1 MNEPVLPVPVPT
13 AIASAGSKRDCLY
26 PAGYNNPMNQRIYL
40 DYAATTPLRPEVRA
54 IMEPYLSPDG
64 FGNPSSL
71 HADGQRAK
79 RALDTARDILAS
91 ALGCQFSETSFTS
104 GGTESDNA
112 ALVGVML
119 ANKTRGNHLITTKI
133 EHEAVTETARFL
145 ETLGFRVT
153 YLPVDEL
160 GTVSP
165 QSVADALT
173 DETVLVSVMHANN
186 EVGTIQPLR
195 EIADIVH
202 QRGAYLHTDAVQT
215 FGQLP
220 LTVAALGVDL
230 LTLSAHKIYGPKGA
244 GSLYVRSGIVIEPLL
259 HGGGQERERRSGTE
273 NVAAIAGFGEA
284 VRLLL
289 PERNTEATRLTY
301 LRDRLWSVLSER
313 IPGVVL
319 NGSSTNRLPNNLNI
333 SLPGLDAETLLLSLD
348 RVGVSASSG
357 SACTSGSIEPSHVL
371 SAMGLPDAR
380 TKSALRLTLGRGT
393 MEEEINRTVE
403 ILAGIAERLGGVR
416 NTVKP

>member
-1 MNEPVLPVPVPT
+1 MNP
-13 AIASAGSKRDCLY
+13 
-26 PAGYNNPMNQRIYL
+26 RIYL

-54 IMEPYLSPDG
+54 AMEPYLSQDG

-79 RALDTARDILAS
+79 RALDTARDTLAG
-91 ALGCQFSETSFTS
+91 ALGCQFSEISFTS

-119 ANKTRGNHLITTKI
+119 ANKIRGNHLITTQI

-145 ETLGFRVT
+145 QTLGFRVT
-153 YLPVDEL
+153 FLPVDGF

-195 EIADIVH
+195 EIADVVH
-202 QRGAYLHTDAVQT
+202 ARGAYLHTDAVQT
-215 FGQLP
+215 FGLLP
-220 LTVAALGVDL
+220 VTADALGADL
-230 LTLSAHKIYGPKGA
+230 LTLSAHKVYGPKGA
-244 GSLYVRSGIVIEPLL
+244 GALYVRSGIAIEPLL

-289 PERNTEATRLTY
+289 PERDAEAARVTL
-301 LRDRLWSVLSER
+301 LRDRLWSGLSAC
-313 IPGVVL
+313 IPGIVL
-319 NGSSTNRLPNNLNI
+319 NGHPTHRLPNNLNF

-348 RVGVSASSG
+348 RAGISASSG

-371 SAMGLPDAR
+371 SAMGLSDAR
-380 TKSALRLTLGRGT
+380 LKSALRLTLGRGT
-393 MEEEINRTVE
+393 TEDEIDRTVE
-403 ILAGIAERLGGVR
+403 IVAGIAERLGRV
-416 NTVKP
+416 V

>member
-1 MNEPVLPVPVPT
+1 MNP
-13 AIASAGSKRDCLY
+13 
-26 PAGYNNPMNQRIYL
+26 RIYL
-40 DYAATTPLRPEVRA
+40 DYAATTPLRPEVRLA
-54 IMEPYLSPDG
+54 MEPYLSPDG

-71 HADGQRAK
+71 HTDGQRAK
-79 RALDTARDILAS
+79 RALDAARDIVAD
-91 ALGCQFSETSFTS
+91 ALGCRFAEISFTS

-112 ALVGVML
+112 ALVGVLL
-119 ANKTRGNHLITTKI
+119 ANKSRGTHLITTAV

-145 ETLGFRVT
+145 QTLGFQVT
-153 YLPVDEL
+153 VLPVDEF

-165 QSVADALT
+165 QSVADALM

-195 EIADIVH
+195 EIAEIVH
-202 QRGAYLHTDAVQT
+202 ARGAFLHSDAVQT

-220 LTVAALGVDL
+220 VTVDALGVDL
-230 LTLSAHKIYGPKGA
+230 LTVSAHKIYGPKGA
-244 GSLYVRSGIVIEPLL
+244 GALYVRSGIAIEPLL

-273 NVAAIAGFGEA
+273 NVPAIVGFGEA

-289 PERNTEATRLTY
+289 PERAAEAGRLAA
-301 LRDRLWSVLSER
+301 LRDRFWAMLSSA

-319 NGSSTNRLPNNLNI
+319 NGHPINRLPNNLNI

-348 RVGVSASSG
+348 RAGVSASSG

-371 SAMGLPDAR
+371 SAMGLPEPR
-380 TKSALRLTLGRGT
+380 LKSALRLTLGRGT
-393 MEEEINRTVE
+393 TREEVDRTVE
-403 ILAGIAERLGGVR
+403 ILAGIAERLIC
-416 NTVKP
+416 VKN

>member
-1 MNEPVLPVPVPT
+1 MD
-13 AIASAGSKRDCLY
+13 A
-26 PAGYNNPMNQRIYL
+26 RIYL

-54 IMEPYLSPDG
+54 AMEPYLSADG

-79 RALDTARDILAS
+79 RALDAARDTLAE
-91 ALGCQFSETSFTS
+91 ALGCQFSEISFTS

-112 ALVGVML
+112 ALAGVML
-119 ANKTRGNHLITTKI
+119 ANRKRGNHLITTAI

-145 ETLGFRVT
+145 ETFGFRVT
-153 YLPVDEL
+153 ILPVDEF

-165 QSVADALT
+165 QSVAAAIT

-195 EIADIVH
+195 EIAGVVH
-202 QRGAYLHTDAVQT
+202 ARGAYLHTDAVQT

-220 LTVAALGVDL
+220 VTIDVTGVDL
-230 LTLSAHKIYGPKGA
+230 LTLSAHKIYGPKGVGA
-244 GSLYVRSGIVIEPLL
+244 LYVRSGIAIEPLL
-259 HGGGQERERRSGTE
+259 HGGGQERQRRSGTE
-273 NVAAIAGFGEA
+273 NVSAIAGFGEA

-289 PERNTEATRLTY
+289 PERAAEAERLTH
-301 LRDRLWSVLSER
+301 LRDCFWTQLMRRL
-313 IPGVVL
+313 PGVIL
-319 NGSSTNRLPNNLNI
+319 NGHPTNRLPNNLNI

-348 RVGVSASSG
+348 RAGVSASSG

-380 TKSALRLTLGRGT
+380 LKSALRLTLGRGT
-393 MEEEINRTVE
+393 TAEEIDRTVE
-403 ILAGIAERLGGVR
+403 MLVGIVKRLGC
-416 NTVKP
+416 VKN

>member
-1 MNEPVLPVPVPT
+1 MNP
-13 AIASAGSKRDCLY
+13 
-26 PAGYNNPMNQRIYL
+26 RIYL
-40 DYAATTPLRPEVRA
+40 DCAATTPLRPEVRDA
-54 IMEPYLSPDG
+54 MEPYLSPDG

-71 HADGQRAK
+71 HADGQQAK
-79 RALDTARDILAS
+79 RALDTARDTLAN
-91 ALGCQFSETSFTS
+91 ALGCQFSEISFTS

-112 ALVGVML
+112 ALVGIML
-119 ANKTRGNHLITTKI
+119 ANKPRGNHLITTQI

-153 YLPVDEL
+153 YLPVDEY

-195 EIADIVH
+195 EIADLVH
-202 QRGAYLHTDAVQT
+202 ARGALLHTDAVQT

-220 LTVAALGVDL
+220 VTVGALGADL

-244 GSLYVRSGIVIEPLL
+244 GALYVRSGIAIEPLL

-289 PERNTEATRLTY
+289 PERDTEADRLTH
-301 LRDRLWSVLSER
+301 LRDRLWSGLLER
-313 IPGVVL
+313 IPGIVL
-319 NGSSTNRLPNNLNI
+319 NGHPVHRLPNNLNV

-348 RVGVSASSG
+348 RAGISASSG

-380 TKSALRLTLGRGT
+380 LKSALRLTLGRGT
-393 MEEEINRTVE
+393 TAEEIERTVE
-403 ILAGIAERLGGVR
+403 IVAGIVERLGGVG
-416 NTVKP
+416 N

>member
-1 MNEPVLPVPVPT
+1 MNP
-13 AIASAGSKRDCLY
+13 
-26 PAGYNNPMNQRIYL
+26 RIYL

-54 IMEPYLSPDG
+54 AMEPFLSADG

-79 RALDTARDILAS
+79 RALDVARDILAN
-91 ALGCQFSETSFTS
+91 ALGCQFSEISFTS

-119 ANKTRGNHLITTKI
+119 ANKSRGNHLITTQI
-133 EHEAVTETARFL
+133 EHEAVTGTARFL

-153 YLPVDEL
+153 FLPVDEF
-160 GTVSP
+160 GVVSP
-165 QSVADALT
+165 QSVAVALT
-173 DETVLVSVMHANN
+173 DETALVSVMHANN

-195 EIADIVH
+195 EIAGIVH
-202 QRGAYLHTDAVQT
+202 ARGALLHTDAVQT
-215 FGQLP
+215 FGQMP
-220 LTVAALGVDL
+220 VTVGALGADL
-230 LTLSAHKIYGPKGA
+230 ITLSAHKIYGPKGA
-244 GSLYVRSGIVIEPLL
+244 GALYVRSGIAMEPLL

-289 PERNTEATRLTY
+289 PERDAEAARLTC
-301 LRDRLWSVLSER
+301 LRDRLWSRLSER
-313 IPGVVL
+313 LPHAVL
-319 NGSSTNRLPNNLNI
+319 NGHPTYRLPNNLNF

-348 RVGVSASSG
+348 RAGVSASSG

-371 SAMGLPDAR
+371 SAMGLPDAHL
-380 TKSALRLTLGRGT
+380 KSALRLTLGRGT
-393 MEEEINRTVE
+393 TAEEIDRMVD
-403 ILAGIAERLGGVR
+403 ILVGIAERLHSV
-416 NTVKP
+416 

>member
-1 MNEPVLPVPVPT
+1 MNP
-13 AIASAGSKRDCLY
+13 
-26 PAGYNNPMNQRIYL
+26 RIYL

-54 IMEPYLSPDG
+54 RMEPFLSGDS

-71 HADGQRAK
+71 HADGQQAK
-79 RALDTARDILAS
+79 RALDTARDTLAD
-91 ALGCQFSETSFTS
+91 ALGCQFAEISFTG

-112 ALVGVML
+112 ALFGVML
-119 ANKTRGNHLITTKI
+119 ANKSRGNHLITTQI

-153 YLPVDEL
+153 YLPVDEF

-173 DETVLVSVMHANN
+173 DDTILVSVMHANN
-186 EVGTIQPLR
+186 EVGTIQPLK

-202 QRGAYLHTDAVQT
+202 TRGAFLHTDAVQT

-220 LTVAALGVDL
+220 VTVGALGADL
-230 LTLSAHKIYGPKGA
+230 ITLSAHKIYGPKGVGA
-244 GSLYVRSGIVIEPLL
+244 LYVRSGITIEPLL

-273 NVAAIAGFGEA
+273 NVAAIAGFDEA
-284 VRLLL
+284 VRCLL
-289 PERNTEATRLTY
+289 PEREAEAARLTP
-301 LRDRLWSVLSER
+301 LRDRLWAGILAHL
-313 IPGVVL
+313 PNAVL
-319 NGSSTNRLPNNLNI
+319 NGHPTHRLPNNLNF

-348 RVGVSASSG
+348 RAGVSASSG

-371 SAMGLPDAR
+371 SAMGLSDAR
-380 TKSALRLTLGRGT
+380 LKSALRLTLGRGT
-393 MEEEINRTVE
+393 TAEEIDRTVE
-403 ILAGIAERLGGVR
+403 IVAEIAERLGGVE
-416 NTVKP
+416 NVLKL

>member
-1 MNEPVLPVPVPT
+1 MNP
-13 AIASAGSKRDCLY
+13 
-26 PAGYNNPMNQRIYL
+26 RIYL

-54 IMEPYLSPDG
+54 AMEPYLSAGG

-79 RALDTARDILAS
+79 RALDTARDILAD
-91 ALGCQFSETSFTS
+91 ALGCQFSEISFTS

-119 ANKTRGNHLITTKI
+119 ANKSRGNHLIATQI

-145 ETLGFRVT
+145 ETLGFRVS
-153 YLPVDEL
+153 YLPVDEF
-160 GTVSP
+160 GTISP

-195 EIADIVH
+195 EIAGIVH
-202 QRGAYLHTDAVQT
+202 ARGALLHTDAVQT
-215 FGQLP
+215 FGQTP
-220 LTVAALGVDL
+220 VTVDALGVDL

-244 GSLYVRSGIVIEPLL
+244 GALYVRSGIAIEPLL

-289 PERNTEATRLTY
+289 PERAAEAARLTE
-301 LRDRLWSVLSER
+301 LRDRLWTGLSAR
-313 IPGVVL
+313 IPSAVL
-319 NGSSTNRLPNNLNI
+319 NGHPAHRLPNNLNF

-348 RVGVSASSG
+348 RAGISASSG
-357 SACTSGSIEPSHVL
+357 SACTSGSIEPSHIL

-380 TKSALRLTLGRGT
+380 LKSALRLTLGRGT
-393 MEEEINRTVE
+393 TAEEIDRTVE
-403 ILAGIAERLGGVR
+403 IVVRIAERLGGV
-416 NTVKP
+416 TL